1 VRKCWFDSSTGLSR
15 KIKEREVNIMRYR
28 IDFRFWGTTKTETR
42 LVENAD
48 TKNRM
53 LKELRHDC
61 SITYISVCKVL
72 KDGTI
77 LPVSSEIRT
86 SKNVLVKM

>member
-1 VRKCWFDSSTGLSR
+1 
-15 KIKEREVNIMRYR
+15 MRYR
-28 IDFRFWGTTKTETR
+28 VDFRFWGTTKTETR

-48 TKNRM
+48 TRDRM

-61 SITYISVCKVL
+61 AITYIAVNKVL

-77 LPVSSEIRT
+77 LPVSTEIRT
-86 SKNVLVKM
+86 SKHILVKM